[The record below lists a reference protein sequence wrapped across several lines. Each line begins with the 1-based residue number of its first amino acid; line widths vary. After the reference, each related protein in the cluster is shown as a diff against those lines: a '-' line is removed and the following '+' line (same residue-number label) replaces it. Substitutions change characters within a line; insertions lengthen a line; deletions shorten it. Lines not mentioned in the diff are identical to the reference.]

1 MRFDVINTFIR
12 QKEGNNAVIVALSLI
27 PVMIASGAVVDLGR
41 AYMVKSR
48 LSSALDA
55 AGLAVG
61 SSVSNDDLPGVLTRF
76 FNANYPADKLGVPV
90 NPSLSIDDGVIQIS
104 ATATVETTFLKLI
117 TLDSAL

>member
-1 MRFDVINTFIR
+1 MRFAVTNFFTR
-12 QKEGNNAVIVALSLI
+12 QQAGNIAVIVALSLI
-27 PVMIASGAVVDLGR
+27 PVLIASGAVIDLGR

-76 FNANYPADKLGVPV
+76 FNANYPR
-90 NPSLSIDDGVIQIS
+90 I
-104 ATATVETTFLKLI
+104 F
-117 TLDSAL
+117 